1 MRRLL
6 AAWFAALGPIGL
18 LSPAFAADYDLPVL
32 RGSNM
37 FVPAYPTYPSWQG
50 AYAGGQ
56 VSFTSA
62 SADFSWATQPMVAFS
77 LRNSTILAQMAP
89 DQWQVLGTSSTGAG
103 GFGGFVGYNMQWDN
117 VVIGVELNYT
127 HSSLDLVASS
137 SPLTRRQT
145 VNGLI
150 DDVTVDSSASM
161 HISDFAT
168 TRARFG
174 WAIGHFMPYGA
185 VGLAVGRADVA
196 VSTNVTVVETDPNFP
211 NPNPPPATIH
221 QVVGVFSFPNS
232 QVKNGAFL
240 YGFSGA
246 AGLDYALTQNIFA
259 RGEYEYVQWARFWSI
274 APSMHNFRAAL
285 GVRF

>member
-1 MRRLL
+1 MGRLL
-6 AAWFAALGPIGL
+6 VAWFAALGLIG

-37 FVPAYPTYPSWQG
+37 FVPAYPTYFSWQG

-56 VSFTSA
+56 ASFTSA
-62 SADFSWATQPMVAFS
+62 SADFSRATQPMVAFS
-77 LRNSTILAQMAP
+77 LRNSTVLEQMTP

-103 GFGGFVGYNMQWDN
+103 GLGGFVGYNMQWDN
-117 VVIGVELNYT
+117 AIIGLELNYT
-127 HSSLDLVASS
+127 HSSLNLVAPSDS
-137 SPLTRRQT
+137 IERLQI

-150 DDVTVDSSASM
+150 NDVTLSSNASM

-185 VGLAVGRADVA
+185 IGFAFGRADVA
-196 VSTNVTVVETDPNFP
+196 ISTLIVDVQEDPSVV
-211 NPNPPPATIH
+211 NPNPPPDH
-221 QVVGVFSFPNS
+221 KVVGVFTVANS
-232 QVKNGAFL
+232 QAKNGAFL

-246 AGLDYALTQNIFA
+246 AGVDYALTQSIFA
-259 RGEYEYVQWARFWSI
+259 RGEYEYVQWARFWAI
-274 APSMHNFRAAL
+274 APSMHNFLVAV
-285 GVRF
+285 GVKF

>member
-6 AAWFAALGPIGL
+6 AAWFAALGPIGP

-32 RGSNM
+32 RGSNT

-50 AYAGGQ
+50 LYAGGQ
-56 VSFTSA
+56 AGFTSA
-62 SADFSWATQPMVAFS
+62 SADFSRATQPMVAFS
-77 LRNSTILAQMAP
+77 LRNSTVLAQMTP

-127 HSSLDLVASS
+127 HSSLNLLAPTSSIERLQVVSGLINDVTLSS
-137 SPLTRRQT
+137 S
-145 VNGLI
+145 G
-150 DDVTVDSSASM
+150 SM

-174 WAIGHFMPYGA
+174 WAIGSFLPYGA

-196 VSTNVTVVETDPNFP
+196 LSTLITDVESDPAIN
-211 NPNPPPATIH
+211 NPNPPPAH
-221 QVVGVFSFPNS
+221 PVVGVFTVANDQS
-232 QVKNGAFL
+232 KNGAFL

-246 AGLDYALTQNIFA
+246 AGLDFAVTQNIFA
-259 RGEYEYVQWARFWSI
+259 RGEYEYVQWARFWAI